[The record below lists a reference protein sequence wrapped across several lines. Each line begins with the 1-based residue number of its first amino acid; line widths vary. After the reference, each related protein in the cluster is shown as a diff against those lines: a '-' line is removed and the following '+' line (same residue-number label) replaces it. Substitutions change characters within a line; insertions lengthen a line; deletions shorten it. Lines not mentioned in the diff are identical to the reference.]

1 MSKLRPGSVLIL
13 LVVFVGALRP
23 AMAAQ
28 PPQAQQLVT
37 AQRQD
42 QESTLHPA
50 GQPGQPDLL
59 SGRQAAESGELPH
72 VQALPTEEEITLDGR
87 LDEAIWQQAPAATD
101 FTQREPS
108 PGDPASEA
116 TEVRVVY
123 TKDTLYIGI
132 RALDSD
138 PSGIIATDMQ
148 RDGAGGGGPGFGRTS
163 RLNSDDAIGIVFDT
177 FLDQRNAYFIET
189 NPLGA
194 RIDALITD
202 EGRNT
207 NFDWDGVWNSA
218 SRVNDEGWVAEIA
231 IPFSTLRFNPEL
243 DTWGLN
249 VRRSIRRKNEEVFWS
264 PIGLDADLFRVSLAG
279 QLTNIVTSDPGLN
292 LRIKPYGSG
301 QVTRGVTSD
310 VGTYDGDGKAGI
322 DLLRWGL
329 TDSLTFDLTV
339 NTDFAQVEADEQ
351 RVNLTRFALFFPEK
365 REFFLENAGIFE
377 FGPASGGGGFRPP
390 LLKVFHSRR
399 IGIADGSEI
408 PLLAGARVTGRIAG
422 KWNIG
427 VLNSHTGE
435 ETIIDDDDEL
445 TFVPSTNWTV
455 ARVKRNIGERSS
467 IGAIFTNRQAGS
479 DDYNRVVGVDADI
492 RPRQEMT
499 IGGYWTMSEDPG
511 GDSDN
516 WAMGANV
523 GWQGPRWRWSV
534 SYTDIRENYNPEVG
548 FLLREG
554 IKRYNPQ
561 VTWEPRP
568 NIPGIRSLSFEARTD
583 FYTLTDGT
591 LETYSGSIRLLGFTT
606 NSEEFVSFSINPNF
620 ERLFEPFEI
629 QDDIF
634 IDPGDYDFYHW
645 SIFFRTNSSRV
656 VSGDTWIRWG
666 DFYDGYQKSYRA
678 SFTIRP
684 SPYFTAETEW
694 NHNDIDLPAGAF
706 TTNVFQQRIRV
717 SLSPNVSINTFWQY
731 NDDAELMSLN
741 TRFNWIYRPGADL
754 FVVYNQTWTAP
765 TFSSLTTF
773 DQAVI
778 VKFTYLF
785 WF

>member
-1 MSKLRPGSVLIL
+1 VSKLRLGSVTVLLIL
-13 LVVFVGALRP
+13 LVVVPSQAV
-23 AMAAQ
+23 AAKRLQ
-28 PPQAQQLVT
+28 VQQGT
-37 AQRQD
+37 EPR
-42 QESTLHPA
+42 PA
-50 GQPGQPDLL
+50 GQPGQPNLL
-59 SGRQAAESGELPH
+59 SGRQAAESGDLPS
-72 VQALPTEEEITLDGR
+72 VRALATEEEIILDGR
-87 LDEAIWQQAPAATD
+87 LDEAIWQQAPAATG
-101 FTQREPS
+101 FTQREPI
-108 PGDPASEA
+108 PGDPASET
-116 TEVRVVY
+116 TEVRIVY
-123 TKDTLYIGI
+123 TKDTLYIGV
-132 RALDSD
+132 RALDSK
-138 PSGIIATDMQ
+138 PSEIIATDMQ

-163 RLNSDDAIGIVFDT
+163 RLSSDDAIGIVLDT
-177 FLDQRNAYFIET
+177 FSDQRNAYFIET

-194 RIDALITD
+194 RVDALITD

-207 NFDWDGVWNSA
+207 NFDWDGVWNSS

-264 PIGLDADLFRVSLAG
+264 PIGLEANLFRVSLAG
-279 QLTNIVTSDPGLN
+279 QLTDIVTSDPGLN
-292 LRIKPYGSG
+292 LRIKPYASG
-301 QVTRGVTSD
+301 QVTQGVTSEI
-310 VGTYDGDGKAGI
+310 GTYDGDGKGGI
-322 DLLRWGL
+322 DLLRWGV

-377 FGPASGGGGFRPP
+377 FGPASRGGGFRPP

-399 IGIADGSEI
+399 IGIADGSEV

-427 VLNSHTGE
+427 VLNSQTGE
-435 ETIIDDDDEL
+435 EVLLDDDEV

-492 RPRQEMT
+492 RPRQEMN

-511 GDSDN
+511 IDDDN
-516 WAMGANV
+516 WAMGANI

-534 SYTDIRENYNPEVG
+534 SYTDIRENFNPEVG
-548 FLLREG
+548 FLLRDG

-568 NIPGIRSLSFEARTD
+568 NIPGIRSLNFEAQTN

-591 LETYSGSIRLLGFTT
+591 LETYTSSFRLLGFTT
-606 NSEEFVSFSINPNF
+606 TSEEFLMLSVNPNF

-629 QDDIF
+629 RDGIE
-634 IDPGDYDFYHW
+634 IAPGDYNFYHW
-645 SIFFRTNSSRV
+645 SLFFRTNTSRV
-656 VSGDTWIRWG
+656 VSGDAWIRWG
-666 DFYDGYQKSYRA
+666 EFYDGYQK
-678 SFTIRP
+678 TIWGGITFRP
-684 SPYFTAETEW
+684 SPYFTAKTDW
-694 NHNDIDLPAGAF
+694 NHNDIDLPTGAF

-717 SLSPNVSINTFWQY
+717 SLSPNVSINTFWQFS
-731 NDDAELMSLN
+731 DDAELMSLN

-754 FVVYNQTWTAP
+754 FVVYNQTWDSPSFTSPIMA
-765 TFSSLTTF
+765 
-773 DQAVI
+773 DQVLI